1 MNGYY
6 LEDLGTHLSYHD
18 LPGQEP
24 AYVFL
29 HGLGSASSADFPA
42 IARHPTLERYR
53 AVLVDLLGFGFSD
66 RPTGFSH
73 SLADH
78 AAVVAR
84 LLEHLHLQ
92 GVCLVGH
99 SFGGSVAIA
108 LAHARPD
115 LVSTLV
121 VAEPNLAPEDA
132 TLSGTIAAQ
141 SEERYLAQGH
151 ADLIAEAEGWARENP
166 AFGTYPGTLR
176 AADPLAMHRC
186 SVALINA
193 QLGEVFLGLS
203 MPRLYVFGEQT
214 LPHPHHQLLQDTE
227 VRIAV
232 IPDAGHGMVGENP
245 GGFATA
251 LAGAIA

>member
-1 MNGYY
+1 MKSYY
-6 LEDLGTHLSYHD
+6 LEDPGVHLSYHD

-29 HGLGSASSADFPA
+29 QGLGSASSADFPE
-42 IARHPTLERYR
+42 IARQPALDRYR

-66 RPTGFSH
+66 RPANFSH

-84 LLEHLHLQ
+84 LLEHLHLRA
-92 GVCLVGH
+92 VCLVGH
-99 SFGGSVAIA
+99 SFGGSIAIA

-115 LVSTLV
+115 LVATLV

-132 TLSGTIAAQ
+132 TLSGMIAAQ
-141 SEERYLAQGH
+141 SEERYVAQGH
-151 ADLIAEAEGWARENP
+151 DDLIAEAEGWATENP
-166 AFGTYPGTLR
+166 AFGAYPGTLR
-176 AADPLAMHRC
+176 AADPLAMHRG

-193 QLGEVFLGLS
+193 HLEEDFLGLS
-203 MPRLYVFGEQT
+203 MPRLSVFGEQT
-214 LPHPHHQLLQDTE
+214 LPHSHYQLLQDTE
-227 VRIAV
+227 VRIVV
-232 IPDAGHGMVGENP
+232 IPDAGHAMAGENP
-245 GGFATA
+245 GDFAAA